1 MNSINDLPRHRT
13 DAIKAN
19 QDPARP
25 ANKAAKVAHPLI
37 QLFLHHQLSMWDA
50 LKRLLKAP
58 ISTVFTWLMI
68 ALALALPAAM
78 YIGLANVKTLGER
91 WDGAPQLSVFLQRN
105 VKQEQLTA
113 LTSKIKEA
121 QIVEQITTIT
131 PEQALSQLENTGG
144 FKGVA
149 RFLPNNPLPTVL
161 VVKFSGQ
168 FESSDIQ
175 LLVAEWRLLPG
186 IDVIQYDLAW
196 VDKLNKMTAIASQFS
211 ILIAAGLA
219 LAVMLVIGNT
229 VKLSIESRRAEI
241 MVVKLIGA
249 TNGYVRRP
257 FLYLGFWFGVGGG
270 LLALILLQGL
280 IGSLAAPV
288 AELSTLYESDFKVMG
303 LGLSDSLV
311 LLGVSACLGCG
322 GAWLICWH
330 YLREIE
336 PR

>member
-1 MNSINDLPRHRT
+1 MNSINDIPRHRA
-13 DAIKAN
+13 DAVKAS

-25 ANKAAKVAHPLI
+25 TNKAAKVAHPVV
-37 QLFLHHQLSMWDA
+37 QYCQHHQFSMWDA
-50 LKRLLKAP
+50 FKRLMKAP

-91 WDGAPQLSVFLQRN
+91 WDGAPQLSVFLKKN
-105 VKQEQLTA
+105 VKQTQADA
-113 LTSKIKEA
+113 LANKIKEA
-121 QIVEQITTIT
+121 SVVEQVITIT
-131 PEQALSQLENTGG
+131 PEQALSQLESTGG
-144 FKGVA
+144 FDGVA

-161 VVKFSGQ
+161 VVKFGGQ
-168 FESSDIQ
+168 FNSSDIQ
-175 LLVAEWRLLPG
+175 LLVAEWRLLAG

-211 ILIAAGLA
+211 VIIGAGLA

-241 MVVKLIGA
+241 MVIKLIGA

-257 FLYLGFWFGVGGG
+257 FLYLGFWFGIGGG
-270 LLALILLQGL
+270 VLALILLQGL
-280 IGSLAAPV
+280 IGSLADPV
-288 AELSTLYESDFKVMG
+288 AELSALYDSNFKITG
-303 LGLSDSLV
+303 LSFSDSLV
-311 LLGVSACLGCG
+311 LLGVSAGLGCS
-322 GAWLICWH
+322 GAWLTSWH